1 MDKARRVGQVFGLA
15 VAQCQ
20 AGEDTSNLEMALQA
34 HPFDPTVELAKVITP
49 AAGAGGAHQASLAG
63 FFPVADGDVDDKVLF
78 PGDEGIAQQAGNV
91 IGDGAVD
98 RILEVQHAQ
107 GGAFVHGLHQVA
119 HHEVTV
125 HIDAGGLQVVGH
137 DLVKGLAQQ
146 GLLLVIQR
154 ELAVLGNVPVGKQL
168 QFAAQQGFAV
178 GGQVACIARFGGEL
192 PFQ

>member
-1 MDKARRVGQVFGLA
+1 M
-15 VAQCQ
+15 
-20 AGEDTSNLEMALQA
+20 
-34 HPFDPTVELAKVITP
+34 
-49 AAGAGGAHQASLAG
+49 
-63 FFPVADGDVDDKVLF
+63 
-78 PGDEGIAQQAGNV
+78 
-91 IGDGAVD
+91 
-98 RILEVQHAQ
+98 
-107 GGAFVHGLHQVA
+107 
-119 HHEVTV
+119 

-178 GGQVACIARFGGEL
+178 GGQVARIARFGGEL